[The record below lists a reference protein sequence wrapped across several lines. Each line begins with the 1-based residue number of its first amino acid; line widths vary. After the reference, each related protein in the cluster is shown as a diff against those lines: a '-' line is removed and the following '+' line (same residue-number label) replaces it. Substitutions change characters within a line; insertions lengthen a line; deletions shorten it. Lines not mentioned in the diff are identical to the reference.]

1 MSLSMFLFK
10 ELFPSHLH
18 NYFSKLPIVETLA
31 IVCICLLPIFHLTFN
46 DWTGYWV
53 VLGSIFCLISI
64 IQNPK
69 SIKEVFSDSRS
80 KWVIFSL
87 IAYTL
92 AIFLSQ
98 LCRWSFNH
106 KAYLDTSPF
115 LYFIPVFIFVVWKKI
130 GMGKWLQWILP
141 IVIIGAFWSTFFH
154 HRELAR
160 PDWVNDNRL
169 APYFSDPLAFGQI
182 ILALGFMSLSTISFS
197 SWTIKETLIK
207 LWSLFGFLVG
217 MYLSI
222 RSGSRTGWLAIP
234 IVILLI
240 LIVKLNWKI
249 SKSTPL
255 GLAIS
260 IFTCFALY
268 QSSSMIQQRI
278 DLAVYEIVSYP
289 WHGGLAPDTSVG
301 LRITFQRLGWFYF
314 SQSPIYGWGN
324 AGYTIIKDAPD
335 VVSYSS
341 QFARDFVYTAL
352 FHNELMTNMVRYG
365 LFGILSYI
373 TAVIVPL
380 ILFLKNINSENQ
392 IVKQSALLGSCFMIF
407 QIIAG
412 LSDEFINL
420 KGMVAFYA
428 YIVSSLLGTM
438 IAFSLRKAA
447 QTS

>member
-1 MSLSMFLFK
+1 
-10 ELFPSHLH
+10 
-18 NYFSKLPIVETLA
+18 
-31 IVCICLLPIFHLTFN
+31 
-46 DWTGYWV
+46 
-53 VLGSIFCLISI
+53 
-64 IQNPK
+64 
-69 SIKEVFSDSRS
+69 
-80 KWVIFSL
+80 
-87 IAYTL
+87 
-92 AIFLSQ
+92 
-98 LCRWSFNH
+98 
-106 KAYLDTSPF
+106 
-115 LYFIPVFIFVVWKKI
+115 
-130 GMGKWLQWILP
+130 MGKWLQWILP

-182 ILALGFMSLSTISFS
+182 ILTLGFMSLSTISFS
-197 SWTIKETLIK
+197 IWTIKETLIK
-207 LWSLFGFLVG
+207 LWSLLGFLVG

-234 IVILLI
+234 IVIFLVLM
-240 LIVKLNWKI
+240 VKLNWKM
-249 SKSTPL
+249 SKSIPL

-260 IFTCFALY
+260 IFTCVALY
-268 QSSSMIQQRI
+268 QSSSMFQQRI
-278 DLAVYEIVSYP
+278 DLAIHEIVSYP

-324 AGYTIIKDAPD
+324 AGYTIIKDAPE

-373 TAVIVPL
+373 SAVIVPL
-380 ILFLKNINSENQ
+380 ILFLKNINSENP

-428 YIVSSLLGTM
+428 YIVSLLLGTM
-438 IAFSLRKAA
+438 IAFSFRKAA